1 MTETISFHI
10 DPLCPWAWQGA
21 KWISEVRSVR
31 DIEVRWGL
39 FSLFLINEHHDE
51 LEDDRPRMLLPLRSL
66 ALARREQGNEG
77 LERLYFAIGRALHEV
92 QPRPEADE
100 DFVRAAAGSAGFDEG
115 FLRRALDDP
124 TTEKEVEEEHA
135 AVVEAVKAFGVPTI
149 ILPNGRG
156 IFGPVKAVAPT
167 GEAAGEL
174 WDHVRW
180 LTDQDDFFELK
191 RIRNR
196 KPGQI
201 AA

>member
-31 DIEVRWGL
+31 DIDIRWGL

-51 LEDDRPRMLLPLRSL
+51 LEDDRHRMLFPLRAL
-66 ALARREQGNEG
+66 ALARREAGNDG
-77 LERLYFAIGRALHEV
+77 LERLYFAIGRSLHEA
-92 QPRPEADE
+92 QPRPEANE
-100 DFVRAAAGSAGFDEG
+100 EMVRTAGRSAGFDDR
-115 FLRRALDDP
+115 FLDRALGDP
-124 TTEKEVEEEHA
+124 STEREVEDEHA
-135 AVVEAVKAFGVPTI
+135 AVVDAVKAFGVPTI
-149 ILPNGRG
+149 ILPSGRG

-196 KPGQI
+196 KPGL

>member
-1 MTETISFHI
+1 LTEPISFHI

-21 KWISEVRSVR
+21 KWISEVRAVR

-51 LEDDRPRMLLPLRSL
+51 FEDDRHRMLMPLRSL
-66 ALARREQGNEG
+66 ALARREEGNEG
-77 LERLYFAIGRALHEV
+77 LERLYFAIGNALHEV
-92 QPRPEADE
+92 QPRPEANE
-100 DFVRAAAGSAGFDEG
+100 ALVQAAAGSAGFDDG
-115 FLRRALDDP
+115 FLQRALDDA
-124 TTEKEVEEEHA
+124 TTEKEVDAEHG
-135 AVVEAVKAFGVPTI
+135 AVVAAVKAFGVPTI